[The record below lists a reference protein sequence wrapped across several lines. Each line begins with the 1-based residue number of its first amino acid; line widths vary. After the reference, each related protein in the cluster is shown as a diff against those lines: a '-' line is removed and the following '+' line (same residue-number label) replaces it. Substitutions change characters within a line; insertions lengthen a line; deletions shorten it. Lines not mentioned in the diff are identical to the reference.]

1 MPTTGFPYHMSEEDM
16 VSFAEGIQS
25 CVAQEEDDMAETGA
39 EALARRIVVKRRITQ
54 SFLYQG
60 FSDKQH
66 IFTLLPTEMCSC
78 SASDSAQR
86 QLYWPLV
93 EVWTV
98 LCQ

>member
-1 MPTTGFPYHMSEEDM
+1 M

-25 CVAQEEDDMAETGA
+25 CVAREIFDMAETGT
-39 EALARRIVVKRRITQ
+39 EDLAGIVAKGRILLVPSTQ

-66 IFTLLPTEMCSC
+66 VITLLPTETCPC
-78 SASDSAQR
+78 SASECPELSTAW
-86 QLYWPLV
+86 QLYWPLA